1 MVTTSS
7 FSSTNGVSFS
17 GLASGIN
24 TSQLISSL
32 VSFEAQAIKQ
42 PLLNKKTLLQAKL
55 SALESLAS
63 KLSAIKTKADAID
76 TTATFLANAANS
88 SIATL
93 LSATA
98 SGSAIEGSHTVTI
111 DALAQAE
118 TRTHA
123 TAFANNDTTSAGTG
137 TLTITYGIVVNN
149 ITITDGT
156 LNGLAST
163 INAAGI
169 GVTASVVN
177 VNTPASPQY
186 KLVLQGEDTGV
197 SNTIDVDTSGL
208 TGGTGSLGTFSG
220 TPLVAASNAQIDVDG
235 ITNIQR
241 ETNTISD
248 VIPGVTLS
256 LLKADASA
264 ITVTVTKETGE
275 IASKIKELVNAFNDA
290 ASYIKAQKTFKEGV
304 TPGPLFGD
312 LALNLASTKL
322 SNIISGVQNT
332 ANPDFANLAQ
342 IGIKQKTDGSL
353 EVDSEALEDAIDEDA
368 QSVAKLFATGL
379 TDGGVAVQ
387 LKDWLDDYLSTATTG
402 LIQAEKDSINATI
415 KDLDDQVVKADLRL
429 DKFQDGLTKKYTA
442 LEALTSKLQSQQAFL
457 SALQF

>member
-118 TRTHA
+118 TETHA
-123 TAFANNDTTSAGTG
+123 TAFGDNDTTSAGTG
-137 TLTITYGIVVNN
+137 TLTITYGGVANN
-149 ITITDGT
+149 ISITDGT
-156 LNGLAST
+156 LNGLATT

-169 GVTASVVN
+169 GVSASVVN

-186 KLVLQGEDTGV
+186 KLVLQGADTGV
-197 SNTIDVDTSGL
+197 SNTISVDTSGL
-208 TGGTGSLGTFSG
+208 TGGTGSLGAFSN
-220 TPLVAASNAQIDVDG
+220 LVAASNAQIDVDG

-256 LLKADASA
+256 LLKSDASA